1 MISQNDYK
9 NALGLIGRK
18 FNNVNINWHSWYM
31 QYSYYETMWENYFQ
45 IFITN
50 YSNQNEP
57 TDIRFVFWESCPGG
71 MPFPHQNYAFDSNR
85 FDNPIHGTFDSYL
98 KDVCVKFGV
107 PWELNGKKRKI
118 GDLIIELSQNGIL
131 IIDLYPTHGISLDS
145 TNRVNLFKN
154 LFQSYSKDKLGRI
167 GNSTSTYPKNNHNIK
182 VTEELWNAGIN
193 NEMDLN
199 IKYDIKDALGL
210 KTGLEFYI

>member
-18 FNNVNINWHSWYM
+18 FNNVNINWHSWYT
-31 QYSYYETMWENYFQ
+31 QYIYYETMWDNYFE

-57 TDIRFVFWESCPGG
+57 NDIRFVFWESCPGG

-85 FDNPIHGTFDSYL
+85 FLNSIDGTFDSYL
-98 KDVCVKFGV
+98 KNECVKFGV
-107 PWELNGKKRKI
+107 PWERDGKKRKI

-131 IIDLYPTHGISLDS
+131 IIDLYPTHGVSLDS
-145 TNRVNLFKN
+145 TNRVNLFKKV
-154 LFQSYSKDKLGRI
+154 FPTYTIDKLTSIGRSLSHYTT
-167 GNSTSTYPKNNHNIK
+167 NTQIK
-182 VTEELWNAGIN
+182 VTQELSNAGIN
-193 NEMDLN
+193 NDMPISLKNVIQNALRLN
-199 IKYDIKDALGL
+199 SMPDFNI
-210 KTGLEFYI
+210 